1 MPRDPSEES
10 VINHILGYAIHKMW
24 VKLREIEAPTNR
36 EHSNH
41 EGDEK
46 NDEK

>member
-1 MPRDPSEES
+1 M
-10 VINHILGYAIHKMW
+10 LGYAIHIMW
-24 VKLREIEAPTNR
+24 VKLREVEAPTKR

-46 NDEK
+46 DEEK